1 MMPTG
6 SNNGRTNRTK
16 NIHDCTYYVI
26 NYKTIEEDGEEIEMI
41 MGLRTADIIM
51 GLLMA
56 VLLSGMITEAYAT
69 TITNATTASTP
80 TITEEEEEEEPL
92 SFSANDTSTQ
102 NVTFYTGTDIKSVIL
117 GQLFGSNVTD
127 YDLYENGTAVATFT
141 GGTHSGIEVHY
152 NHSLTAENR
161 YRYENGTIYS
171 PDGREL
177 RIVLQD

>member
-1 MMPTG
+1 M
-6 SNNGRTNRTK
+6 
-16 NIHDCTYYVI
+16 
-26 NYKTIEEDGEEIEMI
+26 
-41 MGLRTADIIM
+41 TA
-51 GLLMA
+51 A
-56 VLLSGMITEAYAT
+56 LLSVMIAEVYAT
-69 TITNATTASTP
+69 TITNATTASTT

-102 NVTFYTGTDIKSVIL
+102 NVTSYTGTDIKSAIL

-141 GGTHSGIEVHY
+141 GGTHSGIEVNY
-152 NHSLTAENR
+152 NHSLTAENG
-161 YRYENGTIYS
+161 YLYENRTIYS

>member
-1 MMPTG
+1 MMMM
-6 SNNGRTNRTK
+6 RW
-16 NIHDCTYYVI
+16 
-26 NYKTIEEDGEEIEMI
+26 
-41 MGLRTADIIM
+41 GLGTDFII
-51 GLLMA
+51 GLLVA
-56 VLLSGMITEAYAT
+56 VLLSVMITEVYAT

-80 TITEEEEEEEPL
+80 TITEEEGEEEPL
-92 SFSANDTSTQ
+92 SFIANDTSSTQ

-117 GQLFGSNVTD
+117 GQLFGSSVTD
-127 YDLYENGTAVATFT
+127 YNLYENGTAIATFT

-152 NHSLTAENR
+152 NHSLTAENG

>member
-1 MMPTG
+1 MM
-6 SNNGRTNRTK
+6 
-16 NIHDCTYYVI
+16 
-26 NYKTIEEDGEEIEMI
+26 MW
-41 MGLRTADIIM
+41 GLGTDFII
-51 GLLMA
+51 GLLVAM
-56 VLLSGMITEAYAT
+56 LLSVTITEVYAT
-69 TITNATTASTP
+69 TITNATTASP
-80 TITEEEEEEEPL
+80 TTMTEEEEEEPL
-92 SFSANDTSTQ
+92 SFSANDTSSTQ

-117 GQLFGSNVTD
+117 GQLFGSSVTD

-152 NHSLTAENR
+152 NHSITAENG

>member
-1 MMPTG
+1 
-6 SNNGRTNRTK
+6 
-16 NIHDCTYYVI
+16 
-26 NYKTIEEDGEEIEMI
+26 MI
-41 MGLRTADIIM
+41 AWGLGTDFIIS
-51 GLLMA
+51 LLVA
-56 VLLSGMITEAYAT
+56 VLLSVMITEVYAT
-69 TITNATTASTP
+69 TITNATTASTT
-80 TITEEEEEEEPL
+80 TITEEEEEPV

-102 NVTFYTGTDIKSVIL
+102 NVTFYTGTDIKSAIL
-117 GQLFGSNVTD
+117 GQLFGSSVTD

-152 NHSLTAENR
+152 NHSLTAENG

>member
-1 MMPTG
+1 
-6 SNNGRTNRTK
+6 
-16 NIHDCTYYVI
+16 
-26 NYKTIEEDGEEIEMI
+26 MI
-41 MGLRTADIIM
+41 MGLGTDII
-51 GLLMA
+51 LCLMTA
-56 VLLSGMITEAYAT
+56 ALLSVMIAEVYAT
-69 TITNATTASTP
+69 TITNATTASTT

-102 NVTFYTGTDIKSVIL
+102 NVTSYTGTDIKSAIL

-141 GGTHSGIEVHY
+141 GGTHSGIEVNY
-152 NHSLTAENR
+152 NHSLTAENG
-161 YRYENGTIYS
+161 YLYENGTIYS

>member
-1 MMPTG
+1 
-6 SNNGRTNRTK
+6 
-16 NIHDCTYYVI
+16 
-26 NYKTIEEDGEEIEMI
+26 
-41 MGLRTADIIM
+41 MGLGTDIIM
-51 GLLMA
+51 GLLTA
-56 VLLSGMITEAYAT
+56 VLLSVMITEVYAT

-92 SFSANDTSTQ
+92 GFSANDTSSAQ
-102 NVTFYTGTDIKSVIL
+102 NVTFYTGTDIKSAIL

-152 NHSLTAENR
+152 NHSLTAENG

-171 PDGREL
+171 SDGREL

>member
-1 MMPTG
+1 MITG
-6 SNNGRTNRTK
+6 LG
-16 NIHDCTYYVI
+16 TY
-26 NYKTIEEDGEEIEMI
+26 
-41 MGLRTADIIM
+41 IIV

-56 VLLSGMITEAYAT
+56 VLLSVLITEVYAQTTTNTTSTRTAESLAQPSSASSPPAAT
-69 TITNATTASTP
+69 TNTTT
-80 TITEEEEEEEPL
+80 TTTTMTEEGEEL
-92 SFSANDTSTQ
+92 VSSSANDTSSTQ

-127 YDLYENGTAVATFT
+127 YDLYENGTAVAIFT

-152 NHSLTAENR
+152 NHSLTAENG

>member
-1 MMPTG
+1 
-6 SNNGRTNRTK
+6 
-16 NIHDCTYYVI
+16 
-26 NYKTIEEDGEEIEMI
+26 MI
-41 MGLRTADIIM
+41 MGLGTDII
-51 GLLMA
+51 LCLMTA
-56 VLLSGMITEAYAT
+56 AALLSVMIAEVYAT
-69 TITNATTASTP
+69 TITNATTASTT
-80 TITEEEEEEEPL
+80 TITEQEEEEPL
-92 SFSANDTSTQ
+92 SFSANDTSTTQ
-102 NVTFYTGTDIKSVIL
+102 NVTFYTGTDIKSAIL

-152 NHSLTAENR
+152 NHSLTVENG

>member
-1 MMPTG
+1 
-6 SNNGRTNRTK
+6 
-16 NIHDCTYYVI
+16 
-26 NYKTIEEDGEEIEMI
+26 MI
-41 MGLRTADIIM
+41 MGLGTDTILCLLTA
-51 GLLMA
+51 A
-56 VLLSGMITEAYAT
+56 LLSVMIAEVYAT
-69 TITNATTASTP
+69 TITNATTASST

-102 NVTFYTGTDIKSVIL
+102 NVTSYTGTDIKSAIL

-141 GGTHSGIEVHY
+141 GGTHSGIEVNY
-152 NHSLTAENR
+152 NHSLTAENG

>member
-1 MMPTG
+1 MLMWG
-6 SNNGRTNRTK
+6 LGTNF
-16 NIHDCTYYVI
+16 
-26 NYKTIEEDGEEIEMI
+26 
-41 MGLRTADIIM
+41 II
-51 GLLMA
+51 GLLVA
-56 VLLSGMITEAYAT
+56 VLLSVMITEVYAT
-69 TITNATTASTP
+69 TITNATTAL
-80 TITEEEEEEEPL
+80 ITTTTEEEEEPL

-102 NVTFYTGTDIKSVIL
+102 NVTFYTGTDIKSAIL

-152 NHSLTAENR
+152 NHSITAENG

>member
-1 MMPTG
+1 
-6 SNNGRTNRTK
+6 
-16 NIHDCTYYVI
+16 
-26 NYKTIEEDGEEIEMI
+26 MI
-41 MGLRTADIIM
+41 MGLGTDII
-51 GLLMA
+51 LCLMTA
-56 VLLSGMITEAYAT
+56 ALLSVMIAEVYAT
-69 TITNATTASTP
+69 TITNATTASTT

-102 NVTFYTGTDIKSVIL
+102 NVTSYTGADIKSAIL

-152 NHSLTAENR
+152 NHSLTAENG

>member
-1 MMPTG
+1 MMW
-6 SNNGRTNRTK
+6 
-16 NIHDCTYYVI
+16 
-26 NYKTIEEDGEEIEMI
+26 
-41 MGLRTADIIM
+41 GLGTDFII
-51 GLLMA
+51 GLLVAM
-56 VLLSGMITEAYAT
+56 LLSVTITEVYAT
-69 TITNATTASTP
+69 TITNATTASPT
-80 TITEEEEEEEPL
+80 TITEEEEEPL

-117 GQLFGSNVTD
+117 GQLFGSSVTD

-152 NHSLTAENR
+152 NHSITAENG

>member
-1 MMPTG
+1 MM
-6 SNNGRTNRTK
+6 
-16 NIHDCTYYVI
+16 
-26 NYKTIEEDGEEIEMI
+26 MW
-41 MGLRTADIIM
+41 GLGTDFII
-51 GLLMA
+51 GLLVAM
-56 VLLSGMITEAYAT
+56 LLSVTITEVYAT
-69 TITNATTASTP
+69 TITNATTASPT
-80 TITEEEEEEEPL
+80 TITEEEEEPL

-117 GQLFGSNVTD
+117 GQLFGSSVTD

-152 NHSLTAENR
+152 NHSITAENG

>member
-1 MMPTG
+1 MMW
-6 SNNGRTNRTK
+6 
-16 NIHDCTYYVI
+16 
-26 NYKTIEEDGEEIEMI
+26 
-41 MGLRTADIIM
+41 GLGTDFII
-51 GLLMA
+51 GLLLA
-56 VLLSGMITEAYAT
+56 VLLSVMTTEIYAT
-69 TITNATTASTP
+69 TITNATTASTT
-80 TITEEEEEEEPL
+80 TITEEEEEPL

-117 GQLFGSNVTD
+117 GQLFGSSVTD

-152 NHSLTAENR
+152 NHSLTAENG

>member
-1 MMPTG
+1 MMITG
-6 SNNGRTNRTK
+6 LGT
-16 NIHDCTYYVI
+16 
-26 NYKTIEEDGEEIEMI
+26 
-41 MGLRTADIIM
+41 DIIM
-51 GLLMA
+51 GLLMV
-56 VLLSGMITEAYAT
+56 VLLSILITEVYAT

-80 TITEEEEEEEPL
+80 TITEEEEDEELL
-92 SFSANDTSTQ
+92 SFSANDTSTTQ
-102 NVTFYTGTDIKSVIL
+102 NVTFYTGTDIKSAIL
-117 GQLFGSNVTD
+117 GQLFGSSVAD

-152 NHSLTAENR
+152 NHSLTVENG

>member
-1 MMPTG
+1 
-6 SNNGRTNRTK
+6 
-16 NIHDCTYYVI
+16 
-26 NYKTIEEDGEEIEMI
+26 MI
-41 MGLRTADIIM
+41 MGLGTDTILCLMTA
-51 GLLMA
+51 A
-56 VLLSGMITEAYAT
+56 LLSVMIAEVYAT
-69 TITNATTASTP
+69 TITNATTASTT
-80 TITEEEEEEEPL
+80 TITEEEEEEPL

-102 NVTFYTGTDIKSVIL
+102 NVTSYTGTDIKSAIL

-141 GGTHSGIEVHY
+141 GGTHSGIEVNY
-152 NHSLTAENR
+152 NHSLTAENG

>member
-1 MMPTG
+1 
-6 SNNGRTNRTK
+6 
-16 NIHDCTYYVI
+16 
-26 NYKTIEEDGEEIEMI
+26 MI
-41 MGLRTADIIM
+41 MGLGTDII
-51 GLLMA
+51 LCLMTA
-56 VLLSGMITEAYAT
+56 ALLSVMIAEVYAT
-69 TITNATTASTP
+69 IITNATTASSTT
-80 TITEEEEEEEPL
+80 TITEEEEEEEEPL

-102 NVTFYTGTDIKSVIL
+102 NVTSYTGTDIKSAIL

-152 NHSLTAENR
+152 NHSLTAENG

>member
-1 MMPTG
+1 
-6 SNNGRTNRTK
+6 
-16 NIHDCTYYVI
+16 
-26 NYKTIEEDGEEIEMI
+26 MI
-41 MGLRTADIIM
+41 MVVLGTDLIM
-51 GLLMA
+51 GLLTA
-56 VLLSGMITEAYAT
+56 VLFSIMIAAEVYAT
-69 TITNATTASTP
+69 TTNATNNTTSSST
-80 TITEEEEEEEPL
+80 TITEEEEEEPL
-92 SFSANDTSTQ
+92 SFSANNTSTQ

-117 GQLFGSNVTD
+117 GQLFGSSVTD

-152 NHSLTAENR
+152 NHSLTPENG

>member
-1 MMPTG
+1 MTG
-6 SNNGRTNRTK
+6 
-16 NIHDCTYYVI
+16 
-26 NYKTIEEDGEEIEMI
+26 
-41 MGLRTADIIM
+41 A
-51 GLLMA
+51 
-56 VLLSGMITEAYAT
+56 LLSVMIAEVYAT
-69 TITNATTASTP
+69 TITNATTASSTT

-102 NVTFYTGTDIKSVIL
+102 NVTSYTGTDIKSAIL

-152 NHSLTAENR
+152 NHSLTAENG

>member
-1 MMPTG
+1 MA
-6 SNNGRTNRTK
+6 
-16 NIHDCTYYVI
+16 IV
-26 NYKTIEEDGEEIEMI
+26 
-41 MGLRTADIIM
+41 MGLGTDLIM
-51 GLLMA
+51 GLLTA
-56 VLLSGMITEAYAT
+56 VLLSVTITEEVYAT
-69 TITNATTASTP
+69 TITNATTASTTP
-80 TITEEEEEEEPL
+80 TITEEEEEEPL

-102 NVTFYTGTDIKSVIL
+102 NVTFYTGTDIKSAIL

-152 NHSLTAENR
+152 NHSLTAENG

>member
-1 MMPTG
+1 M
-6 SNNGRTNRTK
+6 K
-16 NIHDCTYYVI
+16 VAII
-26 NYKTIEEDGEEIEMI
+26 I
-41 MGLRTADIIM
+41 TAI
-51 GLLMA
+51 LLVA
-56 VLLSGMITEAYAT
+56 VTAGAAAQPQQHEALAQPSSASSPPPAAT
-69 TITNATTASTP
+69 MNTTT
-80 TITEEEEEEEPL
+80 TTTMTEEVEEL
-92 SFSANDTSTQ
+92 VSLSANDTSTTQ

-141 GGTHSGIEVHY
+141 GGTHSGIEVNY
-152 NHSLTAENR
+152 NHSLTAENG

>member
-1 MMPTG
+1 MM
-6 SNNGRTNRTK
+6 
-16 NIHDCTYYVI
+16 
-26 NYKTIEEDGEEIEMI
+26 MW
-41 MGLRTADIIM
+41 GLGTDFII
-51 GLLMA
+51 GLLVAM
-56 VLLSGMITEAYAT
+56 LLSVTITEVYAT
-69 TITNATTASTP
+69 TITNATTASPT
-80 TITEEEEEEEPL
+80 TITEEEEEPL

-117 GQLFGSNVTD
+117 GQLFGSSVTD

-152 NHSLTAENR
+152 NHSITAENG

-177 RIVLQD
+177 RIALQN